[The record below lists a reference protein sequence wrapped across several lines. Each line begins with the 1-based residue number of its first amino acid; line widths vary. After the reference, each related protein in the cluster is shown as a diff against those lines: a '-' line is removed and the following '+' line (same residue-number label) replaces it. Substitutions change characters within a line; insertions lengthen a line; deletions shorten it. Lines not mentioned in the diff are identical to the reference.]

1 MKKTLL
7 AAALIAGYAGAA
19 SAQNSVTLY
28 GVVSTGFKYES
39 AKAGSNAETKSQFA
53 MDQGQWNGNRWG
65 LRGVEDLGNGLK
77 ASFQL
82 ESGYNATNGKQAQ
95 GGRLF
100 GRQATIA
107 LEGSSWGKVQLGR
120 AVSPGTVA
128 FSGVDPF
135 GASFGTSSYTS
146 SASQSFIRYDNM
158 VTYATPNIAGFN
170 AIVGYS
176 FEPGLSSNSFTESDK
191 DYSPGFETNDKNR
204 IASLGARYA
213 NGPILVSGIFDYIYS
228 DNRNQGTGIVDNN
241 TNVKAWQVGGSYD
254 FKVAKVHAA
263 YGQEIDGLVGAA
275 DGIANLLYGD
285 SSDLGGNVLFAR
297 GVRAQSWMV
306 GLTAPI
312 GSGSLMASVQQL
324 RPGGDLDLVGTA
336 NQTVASVGYKYNLSK
351 RTGVYGYYS
360 YAKNL
365 NMIDGAKSNQIGVGV
380 RHLF

>member
-1 MKKTLL
+1 
-7 AAALIAGYAGAA
+7 
-19 SAQNSVTLY
+19 
-28 GVVSTGFKYES
+28 
-39 AKAGSNAETKSQFA
+39 
-53 MDQGQWNGNRWG
+53 
-65 LRGVEDLGNGLK
+65 
-77 ASFQL
+77 
-82 ESGYNATNGKQAQ
+82 
-95 GGRLF
+95 
-100 GRQATIA
+100 
-107 LEGSSWGKVQLGR
+107 
-120 AVSPGTVA
+120 
-128 FSGVDPF
+128 
-135 GASFGTSSYTS
+135 
-146 SASQSFIRYDNM
+146 
-158 VTYATPNIAGFN
+158 
-170 AIVGYS
+170 VGYS

-285 SSDLGGNVLFAR
+285 SSDQGGNVLFAR

>member
-28 GVVSTGFKYES
+28 GVVSTGFKYTTE
-39 AKAGSNAETKSQFA
+39 KEDSNAETKSQFA

-82 ESGYNATNGKQAQ
+82 ESGYNSTNGRQAQ

-100 GRQATIA
+100 GRQATLA

-158 VTYATPNIAGFN
+158 VTYATPNISGFN

-176 FEPGLSSNSFTESDK
+176 FDPGLSTNSEDP
-191 DYSPGFETNDKNR
+191 DFETNNKNR
-204 IASLGARYA
+204 IASLGARYS

-228 DNRNQGTGIVDNN
+228 NNLNTGGSVIDND
-241 TNVKAWQVGGSYD
+241 TNIKAWQVGGSYD
-254 FKVAKVHAA
+254 FKVAKIHAA
-263 YGQEIDGLVGAA
+263 YGQEVDGLVGAA
-275 DGIANLLYGD
+275 NGIANLLLG
-285 SSDLGGNVLFAR
+285 SDGNTAGSAFFAR
-297 GVRAQSWMV
+297 GVRAQTWMV
-306 GLTAPI
+306 GLSAPI
-312 GSGSLMASVQQL
+312 GSGSLMASVQQQ
-324 RPGGDLDLVGTA
+324 RPGGNLKLVDTA

-365 NMIDGAKSNQIGVGV
+365 NMINGAKSNQIGVGV